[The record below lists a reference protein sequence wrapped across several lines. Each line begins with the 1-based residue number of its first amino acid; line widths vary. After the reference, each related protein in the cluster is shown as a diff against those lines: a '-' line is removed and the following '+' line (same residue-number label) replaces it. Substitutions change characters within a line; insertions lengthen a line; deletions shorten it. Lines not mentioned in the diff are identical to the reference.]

1 MSNVRYAVFFVPP
14 ADSALYRFGTAA
26 LGYDSYSGQDLPAQG
41 SDQVPDTE
49 WRQLTSEPRRYGFH
63 ATLKAPFRLRG
74 DASEQ
79 DLIAAFEH
87 VAATCSP
94 PPAFPASIALL
105 DDFAAMVP
113 AAPIPLV
120 NGLAE
125 QCVREFDR
133 FRSPLTEAERNRRLA
148 QPLTARQIGYLERW
162 GYPYVFE
169 DFRFHMTLTGR
180 LPAQRAPEVLTF
192 LRHAQEEAQVPSE
205 VTVETIA
212 LLRQDGPGARF
223 RVVRDLTLGEPA
235 DRGPRA
241 AAVLG

>member
-14 ADSALYRFGTAA
+14 ADSALYRFGAAA
-26 LGYDSYSGQDLPAQG
+26 LGYDCYSGQDLPSLT
-41 SDQVPDTE
+41 SDRLPAVE
-49 WRQLTSEPRRYGFH
+49 WRRLTSEPRRYGFH
-63 ATLKAPFRLRG
+63 ATLKAPFRLHR

-87 VAATCSP
+87 VATTSSS

-113 AAPIPLV
+113 AAAIPLV
-120 NGLAE
+120 NALAE

-133 FRSPLTEAERNRRLA
+133 FRSPLTEAERYRRLA
-148 QPLTARQIGYLERW
+148 QPLTSRQIGHLDRW

-180 LPAQRAPEVLTF
+180 LPARQAPEVLTF
-192 LRHAQEEAQVPSE
+192 LRDAQEEAQVPSE

-212 LLRQDGPGARF
+212 LLRQDGPDARF
-223 RVVRDLTLGEPA
+223 RVVRDLTLGEPT
-235 DRGPRA
+235 DRRPRA
-241 AAVLG
+241 VAVLG